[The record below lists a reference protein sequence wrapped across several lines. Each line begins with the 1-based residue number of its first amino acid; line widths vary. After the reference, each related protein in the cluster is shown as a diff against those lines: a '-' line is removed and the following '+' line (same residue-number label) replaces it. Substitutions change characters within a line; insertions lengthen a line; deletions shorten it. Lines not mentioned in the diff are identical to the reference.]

1 MSCDSD
7 DMSKIQE
14 KKITVQEEDEIDR
27 FDEGILF
34 IMFSNDVSTF
44 YIVVEEIV
52 ERQEFLRDMEELGQD
67 KNYKSKILTE
77 ISQRLREL
85 ELLDKERFASL
96 NNY

>member
-27 FDEGILF
+27 FDEGILS
-34 IMFSNDVSTF
+34 IMFSSDVSSF
-44 YIVVEEIV
+44 IVVEEIV

-67 KNYKSKILTE
+67 KNFKSKILTE

>member
-27 FDEGILF
+27 FDEGILS
-34 IMFSNDVSTF
+34 IMFSSDVSSF
-44 YIVVEEIV
+44 IVVEEIV